1 MSDDKDNLDDE
12 YQNKFTQKPIQQ
24 VYIAPNVNPAL
35 ISHVSDLRTLSPTPR
50 KSERERKNISY
61 DKMNKGEKDDSE
73 DLNMRDT
80 GVSQLSKDQQKLK
93 KQQMYLGQ
101 Q

>member
-1 MSDDKDNLDDE
+1 M
-12 YQNKFTQKPIQQ
+12 PIEINNTLRGTSIIR
-24 VYIAPNVNPAL
+24 VEGTGTYYIN
-35 ISHVSDLRTLSPTPR
+35 VSDLRALSPTPR

-80 GVSQLSKDQQKLK
+80 GIS
-93 KQQMYLGQ
+93 
-101 Q
+101 

>member
-1 MSDDKDNLDDE
+1 M
-12 YQNKFTQKPIQQ
+12 
-24 VYIAPNVNPAL
+24 
-35 ISHVSDLRTLSPTPR
+35 ISHISDLRTLSPTPR

-80 GVSQLSKDQQKLK
+80 GIS
-93 KQQMYLGQ
+93 
-101 Q
+101 